1 MTELLQ
7 TVYEA
12 LDDLKLKDIVIYD
25 FRGISPYYDFQV
37 IASATN
43 ERQVNAAI
51 NHIKQA
57 IPNDVDFHVE
67 GQETNRWIL
76 IDLHSIIVHVMHK
89 EDREF
94 YQIEKIFFEREK
106 ISLGESN
113 GL

>member
-12 LDDLKLKDIVIYD
+12 LSGLKLTDNIIYE
-25 FRGISPYYDFQV
+25 FTNHSPFYDYQ
-37 IASATN
+37 IIESTTK
-43 ERQVNAAI
+43 EKQTKAAI
-51 NHIKQA
+51 NHIKEA
-57 IPNDVDFHVE
+57 IPLDQEMHVE
-67 GQETNRWIL
+67 GTDGSRWIL
-76 IDLHSIIVHVMHK
+76 IDLKSIIIHVMHQ

-106 ISLGESN
+106 VQLGEHD